1 MLRTILTIANAL
13 SITAILFQMGFAN
26 LALAIAEPLIPI
38 NTGNA
43 NLDNNI
49 PKFFSCI
56 KKAVK
61 QNVDIPDSYFKH
73 EPTKDEVVKCYY
85 DVIASN
91 DNGINAKK
99 VSNGEWCL
107 CIILTMNYQNIKN
120 QQ

>member
-1 MLRTILTIANAL
+1 MFGLILPIATAL
-13 SITAILFQMGFAN
+13 SVTAILFQMGFTN

-38 NTGNA
+38 NTGNV

-61 QNVDIPDSYFKH
+61 QNVDVQDSYFKH

-91 DNGINAKK
+91 IN
-99 VSNGEWCL
+99 SNDFDSEK
-107 CIILTMNYQNIKN
+107 INKER
-120 QQ
+120 

>member
-1 MLRTILTIANAL
+1 MLRTILPIATAL
-13 SITAILFQMGFAN
+13 SITAILFQMGFTN

-61 QNVDIPDSYFKH
+61 QNVDVQDSYFKH
-73 EPTKDEVVKCYY
+73 ERTKDEVVKCYY
-85 DVIASN
+85 DVIASSSSN
-91 DNGINAKK
+91 DN
-99 VSNGEWCL
+99 SNDANNNDVASE
-107 CIILTMNYQNIKN
+107 N
-120 QQ
+120 

>member
-1 MLRTILTIANAL
+1 MVRIILPIAAAF
-13 SITAILFQMGFAN
+13 SVTAILFQMGFAN

-61 QNVDIPDSYFKH
+61 QNVDVQDSYFKH

-85 DVIASN
+85 DVIASSSGN
-91 DNGINAKK
+91 SNSDDANGDDVGSGK
-99 VSNGEWCL
+99 
-107 CIILTMNYQNIKN
+107 LTSGDR
-120 QQ
+120 

>member
-1 MLRTILTIANAL
+1 MFGLILPIATAL
-13 SITAILFQMGFAN
+13 SVTAILFQMGFTN
-26 LALAIAEPLIPI
+26 PALAIAEPLIPI

-49 PKFFSCI
+49 SKFFSCI

-61 QNVDIPDSYFKH
+61 QNVDVQDSYFKH

-91 DNGINAKK
+91 SNSNDFDSEKINK
-99 VSNGEWCL
+99 ER
-107 CIILTMNYQNIKN
+107 
-120 QQ
+120 